1 MRAAF
6 VKALWITLLLWP
18 AAAAAQ
24 QPYYTD
30 DADTT
35 PGGKFHFDFFDEY
48 DWLQTAL
55 LPHQR
60 QNTFN
65 MKVNYGVTDKI
76 ELDLDSPLL
85 TIMNNASF
93 IPRRPTGIGDTN
105 FGVKIRFMDQDLK
118 TGRPAVA
125 LATYVEVPTGDVPT
139 GLGSGLT
146 DFWVYGVL
154 QKTQPRSNITLTV
167 NAGYLF
173 YGNTSTG
180 VIGITRAR
188 GHIGTGGLSLIR
200 SVTPKLSMGAEVIGA
215 VTSNLSLQRGQLQG
229 MVGANYTV
237 RDGTMLDFGI
247 LGGRF
252 AASPVIGFQIGVS
265 IDLK

>member
-1 MRAAF
+1 MRPAI
-6 VKALWITLLLWP
+6 VNVLWMVLLLWP
-18 AAAAAQ
+18 AVAAAQ

-48 DWLQTAL
+48 DWLQSAQ

-65 MKVNYGVTDKI
+65 MKVNYGLTDKI

-85 TIMNNASF
+85 TIMNTPTF
-93 IPRRPTGIGDTN
+93 IPRQPTGIGDTD
-105 FGVKIRFMDQDLK
+105 FGVKVRFADQDVK
-118 TGRPAVA
+118 TGRPALA
-125 LATYVEVPTGDVPT
+125 LATYIEVPTGNVPT

-146 DFWVYGVL
+146 DVWVYGVL
-154 QKTQPRSNITLTV
+154 QKTHPKSNVTLTV

-180 VIGITRAR
+180 VIGITKAR
-188 GHIGTGGLSLIR
+188 GHIGTGGVSLIR
-200 SVTPKLSMGAEVIGA
+200 TVTPKLSLGAEVIAA
-215 VTSNLSLQRGQLQG
+215 VTNNLSLQRGQLQG